1 MAQKID
7 PGKRLDIDMYAEADK
22 VRGVKKL
29 PTYLIDAIRLF
40 DKSKSLRQILGDPLV
55 DAYTVIKQREWDDY
69 SRNLSD
75 WERQNT
81 LDT

>member
-1 MAQKID
+1 
-7 PGKRLDIDMYAEADK
+7 
-22 VRGVKKL
+22 
-29 PTYLIDAIRLF
+29 LF